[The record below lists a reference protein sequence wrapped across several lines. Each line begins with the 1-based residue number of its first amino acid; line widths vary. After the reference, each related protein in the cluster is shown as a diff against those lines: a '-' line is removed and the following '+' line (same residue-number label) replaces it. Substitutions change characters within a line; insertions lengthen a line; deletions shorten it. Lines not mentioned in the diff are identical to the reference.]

1 MALTFPSN
9 PNVNDIYQPSGSAAS
24 YRWTGT
30 YWQIRQSANPLFG
43 ASQSGSV
50 LQIDAAGY
58 AVASPVVIINGQ
70 MSVTAST
77 ATSASFSG
85 TSTSASFA
93 SSSSNATSASFS
105 TSASFTTT
113 SSYAVSSS
121 FATTSSYAVSASYGL
136 TASFATTASYGLS
149 ASFATTA
156 SFAVTASNLSSN
168 VTPYYIQAGNA
179 SGQSMPTGQTIV
191 TNWTTTANN
200 TGSAWNATT
209 GIFTCPR
216 MGYYRL
222 RAQVAYT
229 ANTGSINAE
238 FNIGI
243 AINGAIAFTGVNFK
257 QVASSVFMPVP
268 PAEGIRLLN
277 AGDVVSFLTYHNA
290 GGNISLW
297 NRGDINLITIQELP
311 NFITK

>member
-1 MALTFPSN
+1 MALTFPST

-43 ASQSGSV
+43 ANQSGSV

-58 AVASPVVIINGQ
+58 AVASPVVLINGQ
-70 MSVTAST
+70 MSVTASS

-93 SSSSNATSASFS
+93 SSASNATSASFS
-105 TSASFTTT
+105 TSASFATSASYSES
-113 SSYAVSSS
+113 SSYSISSS
-121 FATTSSYAVSASYGL
+121 FATS
-136 TASFATTASYGLS
+136 ASYGLS
-149 ASFATTA
+149 ASFATSSSYGLSA
-156 SFAVTASNLSSN
+156 SFAVTASNLTSN

-179 SGQSMPTGQTIV
+179 TGESIPNQQVTTITGW
-191 TNWTTTANN
+191 TNTLVS

-216 MGYYRL
+216 AGWYRL
-222 RAQVAYT
+222 RGAVSYAGNDAAIGREFNVIVSVNGGNTYTGWTFKQT
-229 ANTGSINAE
+229 ANSVIITPPPVE
-238 FNIGI
+238 
-243 AINGAIAFTGVNFK
+243 AIHFLNVNDTV
-257 QVASSVFMPVP
+257 QIRTYHDSQASRSLI
-268 PAEGIRLLN
+268 IR
-277 AGDVVSFLTYHNA
+277 GDV
-290 GGNISLW
+290 
-297 NRGDINLITIQELP
+297 NLMTIQELP